1 MKPGKN
7 KSRAQYTSER
17 DQKRK
22 KKEEIF
28 LVAELIGVESLLYKC
43 EGGRIS
49 MEVKESFVG
58 ERDVKVVVEERN
70 KDDGTEVKNSYKYGD
85 DKKTSGKI

>member
-1 MKPGKN
+1 
-7 KSRAQYTSER
+7 
-17 DQKRK
+17 
-22 KKEEIF
+22 
-28 LVAELIGVESLLYKC
+28 
-43 EGGRIS
+43 